1 MFNQQKTP
9 LKNKWRPPSWLRL
22 LPPFDGTIRTE
33 RISCGK
39 ITAERQLLQLN
50 LDRGHQRTFLDIAA
64 KNRESLKRLK
74 KKEKGEEI
82 IKVSTNKEEIKEEQS
97 KQNFP
102 EQSSIYDSGIALD
115 QTTNTSRYNQ
125 DFLLYS
131 IELCEEEIEIMRQ
144 MAKQT

>member
-1 MFNQQKTP
+1 M
-9 LKNKWRPPSWLRL
+9 
-22 LPPFDGTIRTE
+22 
-33 RISCGK
+33 
-39 ITAERQLLQLN
+39 
-50 LDRGHQRTFLDIAA
+50 DIAA

-82 IKVSTNKEEIKEEQS
+82 INVKTNKEIREEQS

-115 QTTNTSRYNQ
+115 QTANTSRYQQ

>member
-1 MFNQQKTP
+1 
-9 LKNKWRPPSWLRL
+9 
-22 LPPFDGTIRTE
+22 
-33 RISCGK
+33 
-39 ITAERQLLQLN
+39 
-50 LDRGHQRTFLDIAA
+50 LDIAA

-144 MAKQT
+144 MANQT

>member
-1 MFNQQKTP
+1 
-9 LKNKWRPPSWLRL
+9 
-22 LPPFDGTIRTE
+22 
-33 RISCGK
+33 
-39 ITAERQLLQLN
+39 
-50 LDRGHQRTFLDIAA
+50 LDIAA

-82 IKVSTNKEEIKEEQS
+82 INVKTNKEIREEQS